1 MSILPI
7 YPPLPKRETQPGLP
21 RWRPQGKQGQMAPS
35 SQHLQDPPDAKCW
48 HNAGITDRTAS
59 SLKLKPGRWMRPSH
73 PPLSRRMPVT
83 RANAPNS
90 PSTRGDERSQTR
102 KQSMDHT
109 LLILGILAAWL
120 SSPGSLNVAQRPK
133 HRFFSSKH
141 RPEIKLCHKNYV
153 LKNKVCG
160 GSKHRPKTARLSL
173 PREF

>member
-1 MSILPI
+1 MSILPPI

-21 RWRPQGKQGQMAPS
+21 RWRPQGKHGQMAPS

-120 SSPGSLNVAQRPK
+120 SSPGGLSIIFSALNIALSIQRQNCG
-133 HRFFSSKH
+133 
-141 RPEIKLCHKNYV
+141 IKMMFLM
-153 LKNKVCG
+153 KNKVYG
-160 GSKHRPKTARLSL
+160 GTKRRPETARLSS
-173 PREF
+173 PGEF